1 MGWDWVF
8 TSPAAQIMKGLG
20 GGSEARQ
27 KAKMYEKVEK
37 ELNEKIVE
45 IQGQLTNVE
54 DALNLD
60 YNTLSTGGD
69 AEGQLKSE
77 YDHQLETWQ
86 SRCLRIVTQMRN
98 GLANARNMKSSVY
111 YVNMIRYFKIWNC
124 RLPEFF
130 KFNVFGVVAAYRD
143 RRIYN
148 IRQLGNKGR

>member
-98 GLANARNMKSSVY
+98 GLANARNMKSSV
-111 YVNMIRYFKIWNC
+111 C
-124 RLPEFF
+124 
-130 KFNVFGVVAAYRD
+130 
-143 RRIYN
+143 
-148 IRQLGNKGR
+148 QLKEYWTMRAEMEEMRANAGF